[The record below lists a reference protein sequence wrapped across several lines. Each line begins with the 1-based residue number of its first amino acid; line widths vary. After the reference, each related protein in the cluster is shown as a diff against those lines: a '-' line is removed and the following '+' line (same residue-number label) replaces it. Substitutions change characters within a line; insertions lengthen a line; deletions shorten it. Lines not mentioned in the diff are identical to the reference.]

1 MEHSTNGFAPE
12 ASTDERASPPPTS
25 RFAGYEPVPL
35 RHRSDGW
42 TPARQVEFLEAL
54 ADTGIV
60 RKAAAMV
67 GMSEQSVARLRRR
80 PEASTFD
87 LACEAARRM
96 GARNRILATAYDRA
110 IEGTLKGHYYRG
122 ELKSE
127 ERVYDNR
134 LLTYL
139 LGKVGH
145 LLEPRPESLAAE
157 GDWDEW
163 MKAVAK
169 GAPPPGEP
177 AQEELPYTGTD
188 LWEGKRGRTW
198 TSYPPP
204 AGFTGRQKGTWSD
217 EDYCR
222 TLSPEEE
229 RVIDSDG
236 RRIRA
241 FRLAQAR
248 AERDRY
254 FRFPGNPESSSRQAE
269 PSEPSAPSNDRDPP
283 RHPLRRLE
291 EAEPD
296 IAAAIGGFTRR
307 RGEEE
312 GGAEEP
318 AQPFPAEA
326 AGENKKEGASRY
338 GLPEP
343 QPLRD
348 SPFSSAP
355 PREPNPLLHREAPP
369 PVDVYVNPGLS
380 EPEPS
385 CAETVMSPITT
396 RRHGDVLLIVSNNP
410 PVNALGHAVREG
422 LVKAIEQAEADEAV
436 KAVVILCQGQTFFA
450 GADISEFGTP
460 KSFAPPILPQVV
472 DVIENCSKPVVAAI
486 HGTAFGGGLEVALAS
501 HYRVALP
508 SAKLGVPEVKLG
520 LLPGAGGTQ
529 RLPRVA
535 GVPKALEMAATG
547 NPISAKDA
555 YEIGLVDR
563 LIEGDLEQHAVAYA
577 EEVRDVRPIPRSSA
591 RQDRIEGTDPSVF
604 AEFRKAN
611 ARKFRGFDAPE
622 FNVRAIEAAVAKPY
636 AEGVLTER
644 QLFMELMSGTQAKA
658 QQYFF
663 FAERK
668 ASKID
673 GLPED
678 TQPRDIGRVGVI
690 GAGTMGGGI
699 SMNFLSAGIPVTIVE
714 MQQEALDRGTGV
726 MRKNYE
732 ATAAKGRMSP
742 GQVEQAMA
750 LLKPSLSLDSLAD
763 CDLIIE
769 AVFENMD
776 VKKEVF
782 GKLDAI
788 AKPGAILAS
797 NTSYLNIDEIAAST
811 SRPEDVV
818 GLHFFSP
825 ANVMKLLE
833 VVRGAKT
840 APDVLVT
847 AMQLA
852 KKIRK
857 VAVVA
862 GVCYGFIGNRMLIP
876 RQTQAMRLLLEGATP
891 AQVDKVYTDFGM
903 PMGPFQM
910 ADLAGVDIGWH
921 RDPTR
926 IENIR
931 DALCAIDRW
940 GQKKGAGF
948 YDYDEKRRPSPSPKV
963 EEIIDQFR
971 QKEGVEKRDI
981 SDQEIVERTLY
992 TMVNEGA
999 KILEE
1004 GMAQRASDIDV
1015 VWVYGYGWPVYRGG
1029 PMFWADTEGL
1039 GKIVEALRGQQQR
1052 LGPDFSLS
1060 DLLVRKA
1067 EAGEKL
1073 AR

>member
-1 MEHSTNGFAPE
+1 MEHTKNIAAPE
-12 ASTDERASPPPTS
+12 ASTDERASDPAAE
-25 RFAGYEPVPL
+25 FEPVPL
-35 RHRSDGW
+35 RYRTDGW
-42 TPARQVEFLEAL
+42 TPAKQREFVEAL
-54 ADTGIV
+54 RDTGVI
-60 RKAAAMV
+60 RHALAKV
-67 GMSEQSVARLRRR
+67 GLSEQGLGRLRRR
-80 PEASTFD
+80 PEARAFD
-87 LACEAARRM
+87 LACIAAQRLGVR
-96 GARNRILATAYDRA
+96 GRLVSTAYERA
-110 IEGTLKGHYYRG
+110 IEGTLKGRYYHG
-122 ELKSE
+122 ELVGE
-127 ERVYDNR
+127 ERVYNDR
-134 LLTYL
+134 LLMFL
-139 LGKVGH
+139 IGKLGP
-145 LLEPRPESLAAE
+145 LLEPAGESARVEKDWESWMEAIETGSPPPSPEPQFSGAE
-157 GDWDEW
+157 VWEEEGELWTSFP
-163 MKAVAK
+163 
-169 GAPPPGEP
+169 PPPGF
-177 AQEELPYTGTD
+177 AGEEGETS
-188 LWEGKRGRTW
+188 RGG
-198 TSYPPP
+198 Y
-204 AGFTGRQKGTWSD
+204 K
-217 EDYCR
+217 R
-222 TLSPEEE
+222 TLSRCEEAVLDGDEEAAHRRQEERRNAFFGFDPEDDFFDPWEPETSETSGPFRPLEPLREAEQRILRARHEEE
-229 RVIDSDG
+229 G
-236 RRIRA
+236 C
-241 FRLAQAR
+241 AQ
-248 AERDRY
+248 
-254 FRFPGNPESSSRQAE
+254 
-269 PSEPSAPSNDRDPP
+269 
-283 RHPLRRLE
+283 
-291 EAEPD
+291 
-296 IAAAIGGFTRR
+296 RR
-307 RGEEE
+307 RGAE
-312 GGAEEP
+312 GSCLSQPPSFPDPRSGTIVAGFAGGEP
-318 AQPFPAEA
+318 ESRTLC
-326 AGENKKEGASRY
+326 ASAS
-338 GLPEP
+338 L
-343 QPLRD
+343 
-348 SPFSSAP
+348 
-355 PREPNPLLHREAPP
+355 REPLPSASPGA
-369 PVDVYVNPGLS
+369 VDVYVNPSLS
-380 EPEPS
+380 EPDASAGEN
-385 CAETVMSPITT
+385 AMSPITT
-396 RRHGDVLLIVSNNP
+396 HRHGDVLVVTSNNP

-422 LVKAIEQAEADEAV
+422 LVAAIEQGDADEAV
-436 KAVVILCQGQTFFA
+436 KAVVIICQGQTFFA
-450 GADISEFGTP
+450 GADITEFGKP
-460 KSFAPPILPQVV
+460 MQMPMLPQVG
-472 DVIENCSKPVVAAI
+472 DRIEACAKPVVAAI

-535 GVPKALEMAATG
+535 GVAKALEMAATG
-547 NPISAKDA
+547 NPISAKEA

-577 EEVRDVRPIPRSSA
+577 EEVKDVRPIPRTSE
-591 RQDRIEGTDPSVF
+591 RQDKIEGTDPAVF
-604 AEFRKAN
+604 ADFRKAN

-622 FNVRAIEAAVAKPY
+622 YNIRAIEAAVAKPY
-636 AEGVLTER
+636 AEGVQDER
-644 QLFMELMSGTQAKA
+644 RLFMELMSGTQARA

-678 TQPRDIGRVGVI
+678 TRPRDIKRVGVI

-732 ATAAKGRMSP
+732 ASAAKGRITA
-742 GQVEQAMA
+742 EQAQGAMG
-750 LLKPSLSLDSLAD
+750 LLKPSLNLDDLAD
-763 CDLIIE
+763 CDLIVE

-782 GKLDAI
+782 GKLDRI

-811 SRPEDVV
+811 SRPGDVL

-862 GVCYGFIGNRMLIP
+862 GVCYGFIGNRMLMP
-876 RQTQAMRLLLEGATP
+876 RQVQANRLLLEGATP
-891 AQVDKVYTDFGM
+891 EQIDRVHVEFGM

-926 IENIR
+926 IENVR
-931 DALCAIDRW
+931 DALCAADRW

-948 YDYDEKRRPSPSPKV
+948 YDYDEKRRPSPSPVVAK
-963 EEIIDQFR
+963 IIDEFR
-971 QKEGVEKRDI
+971 AKEGVEPRDI

-999 KILEE
+999 KILED

-1039 GKIVEALRGQQQR
+1039 GKIVDGLRNQKAR
-1052 LGPDFSLS
+1052 LGPDFTLS
-1060 DLLVRKA
+1060 TLLVEKA
-1067 EAGEKL
+1067 DANEKFT
-1073 AR
+1073 R